1 MSKVKGFFRT
11 ELGLFLVL
19 AFGGAWPLQCVGSW
33 FALRGSQLGF
43 TVVLSVSMFV
53 PLAALLLVRR
63 GFGHEPTGVR
73 WKLGLK
79 GRWKQT
85 LGWWAAAFVGPAV
98 FCAVGAALYYALF
111 PHRLDLTGSYILT
124 AMGQAAYDEMTAM
137 GLTPLAM
144 VLVTLLQGATFAGAF
159 NALFA
164 VGEEAGWRGFLQP
177 QLQQLLGCRV
187 KASIAGGIIWGAWH
201 WPVMLL
207 AGYEYGF
214 GYWGEP
220 WLGMGLFCLV
230 CVCLNTML
238 ELVYEKT
245 GSIWAAAVAH
255 GAFNATAAAPM
266 LVLNMADPGQP
277 TVGPLLIGIV
287 PLLPMLAVTVWR
299 FARQVKAGQC
309 GGED

>member
-1 MSKVKGFFRT
+1 MSKVKGFFRS

-33 FALRGSQLGF
+33 LALRGSQTGF
-43 TVVLSVSMFV
+43 TVVLSISMFM

-85 LGWWAAAFVGPAV
+85 LGWWIAAFVGPAV
-98 FCAVGAALYYALF
+98 FCALGAALYYALF
-111 PHRLDLTGSYILT
+111 PHRLDLTGSYILA

-144 VLVTLLQGATFAGAF
+144 VLVTLVQGASL
-159 NALFA
+159 NAVINAVFA

-177 QLQQLLGCRV
+177 QLQQWLGCKV
-187 KASIAGGIIWGAWH
+187 KASIVGGVIWGAWH

-207 AGYEYGF
+207 AAYDGTNALLAYAASADC
-214 GYWGEP
+214 P
-220 WLGMGLFCLV
+220 WHMG
-230 CVCLNTML
+230 
-238 ELVYEKT
+238 K
-245 GSIWAAAVAH
+245 
-255 GAFNATAAAPM
+255 
-266 LVLNMADPGQP
+266 
-277 TVGPLLIGIV
+277 LLSES
-287 PLLPMLAVTVWR
+287 A
-299 FARQVKAGQC
+299 KAC
-309 GGED
+309 GGKGGGRPDFAQGSAPGLDAVEFAKKAILG